1 MSANVIV
8 VDDRRLLAHRST
20 LARLRGRGWIVWA
33 ALLGFIA
40 LCALLP
46 NLLAPFDHT
55 KQAPADRFLS
65 PLSTSD
71 NGLHLFGTDELG
83 RDVLSKV
90 IAGARLTLFIGVM
103 STLIGA
109 SIGVTLGMIAGFRGG
124 WVDRVVMRLTEAQT
138 AMPMFLIAL
147 LLLSTLGPSVWNL
160 IAILPTYVWPTF
172 ARLIRAE
179 TLRMRSSPFIE
190 AAVSLGCRTRTVLWR
205 HLFPNLWPRVAVLAA
220 ISVGQ
225 VILAEAGLSFIGAGV
240 QKPDVTWG
248 LLISAGRK
256 YLSVAWWPTVFPGLF
271 AGLTVFALN
280 GLARHFG
287 QSRGIR

>member
-8 VDDRRLLAHRST
+8 VDDHRLLAHRSVM
-20 LARLRGRGWIVWA
+20 ARLRGKGWIVWA
-33 ALLGFIA
+33 VILGFMV
-40 LCALLP
+40 LCAVVP
-46 NLLAPFDHT
+46 NVIAPFDHT
-55 KQAPADRFLS
+55 KQAAADRFMG
-65 PLSTSD
+65 PLSRTD
-71 NGLHLFGTDELG
+71 QGFHVFGTDELG

-103 STLIGA
+103 STLIGGLV
-109 SIGVTLGMIAGFRGG
+109 GVTLGMIAGFRGG
-124 WVDRVVMRLTEAQT
+124 WVDRIVMRLTEAQT

-179 TLRMRSSPFIE
+179 TLRMRTSPFIE
-190 AAVSLGCRTRTVLWR
+190 AATALGCRTRTVLWR
-205 HLFPNLWPRVAVLAA
+205 HLFPNLWPRVAVLSA

-240 QKPDVTWG
+240 QRPDITWG

-280 GLARHFG
+280 GVARHFG
-287 QSRGIR
+287 ESRGIR